1 VKKHVEHLWQI
12 ANKSERR
19 IVGLMSGT
27 SLDGLDLA
35 LCRIRGVGGQT
46 QLVTEQFITLPY
58 TESFRKEVRKVFSVK
73 EGNIELLVLLN
84 TFIGKMHGKMVAD
97 TLRQWEISPT
107 DIDLIA
113 SHGQTIYHAPAF
125 LHPDSGYENATL
137 QIGDGDHLA
146 MTTGIITVSDFRLKH
161 IAAGGEGAPLAVYGD
176 YLIFS
181 DELENR
187 VMLNIGGI
195 ANFTW
200 LPSTALAHQAPG
212 FSTDVGP
219 GNTMMDAYMQK
230 HLGMA
235 CDLNGELAASGTV
248 HPLLLE
254 HLLSDPFFRASL
266 PKTIGPELFNLT
278 YLEKALGRVGGE
290 LSHADVMATLNQFS
304 AEGIILTLKQSLGS
318 IQNWVVYGSGGGI
331 HNPVLMRHLKHAFPE
346 NVFKNTNELGVEPDA
361 KEAVLFALLANEC
374 IAGDGLGSNLFKEGM
389 PDISMGKISFPG

>member
-1 VKKHVEHLWQI
+1 VKKHVDLLQQI

-27 SLDGLDLA
+27 SLDGLDVA
-35 LCRIRGVGGQT
+35 LCRINGVGRQT
-46 QLVTEQFITLPY
+46 RLVIEKFTTLPY
-58 TESFRKEVRKVFSVK
+58 TEAFRKEVRKVFSVK
-73 EGNIELLVLLN
+73 QGNIELLVLLHSY
-84 TFIGKMHGKMVAD
+84 IGKMHGNMVAE
-97 TLRQWEISPT
+97 TLDQWQVSP
-107 DIDLIA
+107 IEVDLIA
-113 SHGQTIYHAPAF
+113 SHGQTMYHAPAF
-125 LHPDSGYENATL
+125 LHPHSGYENATL

-146 MTTGIITVSDFRLKH
+146 MATGIITVSDFRLKH

-181 DELENR
+181 DEHENR

-200 LPSTALAHQAPG
+200 LPSASLTDQIPG

-230 HLGMA
+230 YLGMA
-235 CDLNGELAASGTV
+235 CDLNGALAAAGNV
-248 HPLLLE
+248 NPPLLE
-254 HLLSDPFFRASL
+254 HLLSDPFFKAPL

-278 YLEKALGRVGGE
+278 YLEHALSRVGGE
-290 LSHADVMATLNQFS
+290 LSHADVMATLNLFS
-304 AEGIILTLKQSLGS
+304 AESIKLALRQSLGS
-318 IQNWVVYGSGGGI
+318 INSWVVYGSGGGI
-331 HNPVLMRHLKHAFPE
+331 HNPVLMQHLNQAFPE
-346 NVFKNTNELGVEPDA
+346 VVFKNTHELGVEPDA

-374 IAGDGLGSNLFKEGM
+374 IAGNGLGSNLFKEGM

>member
-1 VKKHVEHLWQI
+1 MKKHVDLLQQI

-27 SLDGLDLA
+27 SLDGLDVA
-35 LCRIRGVGGQT
+35 LCRISGVGRQT
-46 QLVTEQFITLPY
+46 RLVIEKFATLPY
-58 TESFRKEVRKVFSVK
+58 TDAFRKEVRKVFSVK
-73 EGNIELLVLLN
+73 QGNIELLVLLHSY
-84 TFIGKMHGKMVAD
+84 IGKMHGNMVAE
-97 TLRQWEISPT
+97 TLRQWQVSPVEV
-107 DIDLIA
+107 DLIA
-113 SHGQTIYHAPAF
+113 SHGQTMYHAPAF
-125 LHPDSGYENATL
+125 LHPHSGYENATL

-146 MTTGIITVSDFRLKH
+146 MATGIITVSDFRLKH

-181 DELENR
+181 DEHENR

-200 LPSTALAHQAPG
+200 LPSASLTDQIPG

-235 CDLNGELAASGTV
+235 CDLNGALAAAGNV
-248 HPLLLE
+248 NLPLLE
-254 HLLSDPFFRASL
+254 HLLSDPFFKAPL

-278 YLEKALGRVGGE
+278 YLEHALSRVGGE
-290 LSHADVMATLNQFS
+290 LSHADVMATLNLFS
-304 AEGIILTLKQSLGS
+304 AESIKLALRQSLGS
-318 IQNWVVYGSGGGI
+318 INSWVVYGSGGGI
-331 HNPVLMRHLKHAFPE
+331 HNPVLMQHLNQAFPE
-346 NVFKNTNELGVEPDA
+346 VVFKNTHELGVEPDA

-374 IAGDGLGSNLFKEGM
+374 IAGNGLGSNLFKEGM

>member
-1 VKKHVEHLWQI
+1 MKKHVEHLWQI

-35 LCRIRGVGGQT
+35 LCRIKGVGRQT
-46 QLVTEQFITLPY
+46 QLEIEQFTTLPY
-58 TESFRKEVRKVFSVK
+58 SEAFRKEVRKVFSVK
-73 EGNIELLVLLN
+73 EGNIELLVLLHA
-84 TFIGKMHGKMVAD
+84 FIGKMHGKMVAD
-97 TLRQWEISPT
+97 TLRQWHVAPAEV
-107 DIDLIA
+107 DLIA
-113 SHGQTIYHAPAF
+113 SHGQTMYHAPAF
-125 LHPDSGYENATL
+125 LHPNSGYDNATL

-146 MTTGIITVSDFRLKH
+146 MTAGIITLSDFRLKH

-181 DELENR
+181 HEHENR

-200 LPSTALAHQAPG
+200 LPSAALTEQAPG

-235 CDLNGELAASGTV
+235 CDLNGDLAAAGNA
-248 HPLLLE
+248 HPQLLE
-254 HLLSDPFFRASL
+254 QLLSDHFFKAPL

-278 YLEKALGRVGGE
+278 YLEQALSRTGGE
-290 LSHADVMATLNQFS
+290 LSHADVMATLNRFS
-304 AEGIILTLKQSLGS
+304 AEGIILALKQSLGS
-318 IQNWVVYGSGGGI
+318 IHNWVVYGSGGGI
-331 HNPVLMRHLKHAFPE
+331 HNPVLMQHLNDAFPE
-346 NVFKNTNELGVEPDA
+346 MVFKNTHELGVEPDA

-374 IAGDGLGSNLFKEGM
+374 IAGDGLGSKLFKEGM